1 VCDYRTQPSKLSAE
15 RRFMMATPTVFGSLR
30 SFEKGGIQLIRDDPR
45 NYVFSNVFEVASRAR
60 PWEKVAV
67 ARNMEYVLEAV
78 RGEGTSPWY
87 AAAHDEFALVMDG
100 EVDVSLRKLEDSMRV
115 ADGTR
120 GTTILSG
127 EPQGAV
133 MGRIRARRGH
143 LSLLPV
149 GAGYQMRA
157 AQPSVLLIQTMLG
170 AHTVERWAEIC
181 ITR

>member
-1 VCDYRTQPSKLSAE
+1 MTIR
-15 RRFMMATPTVFGSLR
+15 TVFGSLKQ
-30 SFEKGGIQLIRDDPR
+30 FEKGGIQLIRDDPR
-45 NYVFSNVFEVASRAR
+45 NYAFSNVFEVASKAR

-78 RGEGTSPWY
+78 RAEGTSPWY

-100 EVDVSLRKLEDSMRV
+100 SVEVALRKLEAADRV
-115 ADGTR
+115 PDGTQ
-120 GTTILSG
+120 GSTVLAG
-127 EPQGAV
+127 EPKGKA

-149 GAGYQMRA
+149 GAGYQFRA
-157 AQPSVLLIQTMLG
+157 AEPSVLLIQTLLG

-181 ITR
+181 ITS

>member
-1 VCDYRTQPSKLSAE
+1 MTIR
-15 RRFMMATPTVFGSLR
+15 TVFGSLKQ
-30 SFEKGGIQLIRDDPR
+30 FEKGGIQLIRDDPR
-45 NYVFSNVFEVASRAR
+45 NYAFSNVFEVASKAT

-78 RGEGTSPWY
+78 RAEGISPWY

-100 EVDVSLRKLEDSMRV
+100 SIEVGLRKLEVAERV
-115 ADGTR
+115 PDGTL
-120 GTTILSG
+120 GTTVLAG
-127 EPQGAV
+127 EPKGKA

-149 GAGYQMRA
+149 GAGYQFRA
-157 AQPSVLLIQTMLG
+157 AEPSVLLIQTTLG

-181 ITR
+181 ITS

>member
-1 VCDYRTQPSKLSAE
+1 MT
-15 RRFMMATPTVFGSLR
+15 TPTVFGSLQR
-30 SFEKGGIQLIRDDPR
+30 FEKGGIQLIRDDPR
-45 NYVFSNVFEVASRAR
+45 NYAFSNVFEVASRSR

-78 RGEGTSPWY
+78 RAEGTSPWF

-100 EVDVSLRKLEDSMRV
+100 EVEVSLRKLEASMRV
-115 ADGTR
+115 PDGTR

-127 EPQGAV
+127 EPQGAF

-149 GAGYQMRA
+149 GAGYQLRA
-157 AQPSVLLIQTMLG
+157 AQVSVLLIQTMLG
-170 AHTVERWAEIC
+170 ASTVERWAEIC

>member
-1 VCDYRTQPSKLSAE
+1 
-15 RRFMMATPTVFGSLR
+15 MAIRTVFGSLKQ
-30 SFEKGGIQLIRDDPR
+30 FEKGGIQLIRDDPR
-45 NYVFSNVFEVASRAR
+45 NYAFSNVFEVASRAR

-78 RGEGTSPWY
+78 RAEGTSPWY

-100 EVDVSLRKLEDSMRV
+100 SVEVSLRKLEAAERV
-115 ADGTR
+115 PDGTR
-120 GTTILSG
+120 GTTVLAA
-127 EPQGAV
+127 EPGGKS

-149 GAGYQMRA
+149 GAGYQLRA
-157 AQPSVLLIQTMLG
+157 AEPSVLLIQTILG

-181 ITR
+181 ITS

>member
-1 VCDYRTQPSKLSAE
+1 
-15 RRFMMATPTVFGSLR
+15 MAIRTVFGSLKQ
-30 SFEKGGIQLIRDDPR
+30 FEKGGIQLIRDDPR
-45 NYVFSNVFEVASRAR
+45 NYAFSNVFEVASRAR

-78 RGEGTSPWY
+78 RAEGTSPWY

-100 EVDVSLRKLEDSMRV
+100 SVEVSLRKLEAAERV
-115 ADGTR
+115 PDGTR
-120 GTTILSG
+120 GTTVLAA
-127 EPQGAV
+127 EPGGKA

-149 GAGYQMRA
+149 GAGYQLRA
-157 AQPSVLLIQTMLG
+157 AEPSVLLIQTILG

-181 ITR
+181 ITS

>member
-1 VCDYRTQPSKLSAE
+1 MTIR
-15 RRFMMATPTVFGSLR
+15 TVFGSLKQ
-30 SFEKGGIQLIRDDPR
+30 FEKGGIQLIRDDPR
-45 NYVFSNVFEVASRAR
+45 NYAFSNLFEVASKAL

-78 RGEGTSPWY
+78 RAEGTSPWY

-100 EVDVSLRKLEDSMRV
+100 SIEVALRKLETAERV
-115 ADGTR
+115 AEGTR
-120 GTTILSG
+120 GTTVLAG
-127 EPQGAV
+127 EPKGKA

-149 GAGYQMRA
+149 GAGYQFRA
-157 AQPSVLLIQTMLG
+157 AEPSVLLIQTILG

-181 ITR
+181 ITS